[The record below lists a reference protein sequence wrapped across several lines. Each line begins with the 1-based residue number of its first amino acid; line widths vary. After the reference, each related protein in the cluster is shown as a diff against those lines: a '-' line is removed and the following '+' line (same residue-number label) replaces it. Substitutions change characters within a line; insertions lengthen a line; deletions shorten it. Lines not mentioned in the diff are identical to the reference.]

1 MAGGNLFGLIFNI
14 FAFSAIWV
22 FVGAMVDKIAGV
34 FGYVITMLPT
44 LQDAVTGFNTVQII
58 YAALPPLAYVVF
70 LMNYYFNEHSQSSQE
85 V

>member
-22 FVGAMVDKIAGV
+22 FLGALVDKIASV
-34 FGYVITMLPT
+34 FGMVITTLPT
-44 LQDAVTGFNTVQII
+44 LQDAVTGFNTIQII
-58 YAALPPLAYVVF
+58 WGSITVLAYVVF
-70 LMNYYFNEHSQSSQE
+70 LINYFMNEHSQSSQE